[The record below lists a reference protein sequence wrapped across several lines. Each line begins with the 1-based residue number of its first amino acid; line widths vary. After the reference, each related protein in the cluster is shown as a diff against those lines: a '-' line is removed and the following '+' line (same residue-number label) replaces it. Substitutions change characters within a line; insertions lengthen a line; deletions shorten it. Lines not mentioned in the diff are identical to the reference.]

1 MGASASRPAAPWV
14 ALAVAGLFVAVAARL
29 VLGSLWWPLVH
40 DAPLMHYI
48 AWRIGEGAVPYRD
61 VFDMNFPGI
70 YVIHLAVLRWLGDGD
85 VAWRAFDLAWTA
97 FGAGVIAVFARPW
110 GVAAALGAAAT
121 FVAAHVAGGNWQ
133 TGQRDFVM
141 CPFLVAGAAGVASW
155 VEGASRASLWVAG
168 AALGVATTI
177 KPHALVF
184 VLAFAAVVAVVGRRG
199 RRDAVRSLGA
209 FAFGVVLPPA
219 LVIAWLAA
227 AGALPAWIEAI
238 TAYLVPLYS
247 RIMTPAWPVHR
258 WEMWA
263 GIAAAMLVGVAHTAL
278 AGRLSA
284 RHAVAALGV
293 AAGAVHYFGQRKGWE
308 YQLHPLL
315 AFSAIL
321 MFAAVGSVL
330 RRGRIPTQLALLG
343 VLIYVAVVISLK
355 GAETAAPPWLAE
367 KERRVEAVVRDL
379 QPRLRPGDLVQVMD
393 TTAGGIHA
401 LLRLRTAEPTR
412 FIYDF
417 HFFHDVERPIIQR
430 FRAEFVRDLRAHP
443 PRAIV
448 VFEEGWP
455 RGGYERLA
463 TFPALRALLDHE
475 YELDGNG
482 PGYRIY
488 AKRRDS

>member
-1 MGASASRPAAPWV
+1 VAA
-14 ALAVAGLFVAVAARL
+14 AVAGLFAAVAARL
-29 VLGSLWWPLVH
+29 ILGSVRWPLIH

-70 YVIHLAVLRWLGDGD
+70 YVIHLAILRLLGDGD
-85 VAWRAFDLAWTA
+85 VAWRVFDLAWTA
-97 FGAGVIAVFARPW
+97 LGAGVIAIFARPW
-110 GVAAALGAAAT
+110 GVAGALGAAAT

-141 CPFLVAGAAGVASW
+141 CPFLVAGAAGVAGW
-155 VEGASRASLWVAG
+155 AEGAGRASLGAAG
-168 AALGVATTI
+168 AALGAAMTI

-184 VLAFAAVVAVVGRRG
+184 VVAFGAVVAVVAARRQG
-199 RRDAVRSLGA
+199 DAARSLA
-209 FAFGVVLPPA
+209 LFTTGVVLPAA

-247 RIMTPAWPVHR
+247 RIMTPVWPVHR
-258 WEMWA
+258 WEMWL
-263 GIAAAMLVGVAHTAL
+263 GIAAVMLLGVAHTAF
-278 AGRLSA
+278 ARRVSV
-284 RHAVAALGV
+284 RHAVAVLGV
-293 AAGAVHYFGQRKGWE
+293 VAGALHYVGQRKGWE

-321 MFAAVGSVL
+321 MFSPLDSVL
-330 RRGRIPTQLALLG
+330 RRGRVLTQVALLG
-343 VLIYVAVVISLK
+343 GLVFVAVVISLK
-355 GAETAAPPWLAE
+355 GAETASPPWLAE

-379 QPRLRPGDLVQVMD
+379 KPRLRPGDLVQVMD

-417 HFFHDVERPIIQR
+417 HFFHDVDRPIIQR

-455 RGGYERLA
+455 AGGYERLA
-463 TFPALRALLDHE
+463 SFPALSALLDHD
-475 YELDGNG
+475 YQLDGG
-482 PGYRIY
+482 GLGYRIY